1 MSISKLKEIRN
12 LSNKKISVFFVLI
25 ILVITLPVLN
35 NNLSSAQQQT
45 AVELNNNTL
54 IVMVNLERI
63 RTQLLLTEKNLNDG
77 NNDMAFAHAFIPHS
91 ITFPSIKSQL
101 IDINKQFATELEAR
115 LIDLPLK
122 IKSEKNSIQNTKQDI
137 SKINNLLDSLSSQI
151 LGSDLQSDK
160 RLIAQI
166 IVFLLRDAGKSYQIS
181 NAMTAVAISDKEE
194 KQSQPSIR
202 QFSKVDYENAIG
214 LINISKSN
222 YNKISDSIDERRK
235 EEISSFLNQIENA
248 ISQKA
253 DQESVLRLINAIERD
268 LSEELSSSESS
279 EGTREY
285 TKYFSAIR
293 TLLSN
298 IITEVKANG
307 DYKDADKNAI
317 TAYLDNYEY
326 LEAPIEKHDP
336 QLMVQIEIEMRE
348 KLRQMI
354 KERESSENLE
364 SFINGIL
371 EKIGKAEELLKNDP
385 TFNQIEENAN
395 TSATSRITAFADI
408 QSLSKGFGKYT
419 GERKEMGET
428 QGSAKEAVRNNIDQ
442 IRKKLDEMLLQYKK
456 GSYNEALLTSRSA
469 YLDSYENIEL
479 PLRPINPDFTLDME
493 IKFAEL
499 RNLIQSQS
507 PYGEIQTKTIEIR
520 NGLDESERLVSG
532 TGIIA
537 PTIAFSTSFSIIFRE
552 GLESALIIGAILTYL
567 DASRNQRF
575 KKHIY
580 YGLLLAAAATGISWF
595 IAEHIIEISGA
606 SRELI
611 EAIAGVSAVG
621 VLFWVSF
628 WVLNRIETKK
638 WIEFVKAK
646 IWKATTTGGVTV
658 FIMLSFF
665 TVYREGFETVLFYQ
679 AMLSFAKYME
689 WYVIAGMILGLTVI
703 IGIAFIVRKLGKKLP
718 LRVLFGLTMGIGA
731 YMSITFIGNAVRSF
745 QEAGYIS
752 ATHMIGIIPR
762 LDINLAAM
770 TGIHPTLETV
780 VAQLILL
787 SVYIVGS
794 LYVLI
799 IQPRRKKKVEKLR
812 KSMADVERKKS
823 S

>member
-1 MSISKLKEIRN
+1 MKGSI
-12 LSNKKISVFFVLI
+12 
-25 ILVITLPVLN
+25 
-35 NNLSSAQQQT
+35 
-45 AVELNNNTL
+45 
-54 IVMVNLERI
+54 
-63 RTQLLLTEKNLNDG
+63 
-77 NNDMAFAHAFIPHS
+77 
-91 ITFPSIKSQL
+91 
-101 IDINKQFATELEAR
+101 
-115 LIDLPLK
+115 
-122 IKSEKNSIQNTKQDI
+122 
-137 SKINNLLDSLSSQI
+137 
-151 LGSDLQSDK
+151 
-160 RLIAQI
+160 
-166 IVFLLRDAGKSYQIS
+166 
-181 NAMTAVAISDKEE
+181 
-194 KQSQPSIR
+194 
-202 QFSKVDYENAIG
+202 
-214 LINISKSN
+214 
-222 YNKISDSIDERRK
+222 
-235 EEISSFLNQIENA
+235 
-248 ISQKA
+248 
-253 DQESVLRLINAIERD
+253 
-268 LSEELSSSESS
+268 
-279 EGTREY
+279 GTREH

-298 IITEVKANG
+298 IITEVKVNG
-307 DYKDADKNAI
+307 DYKDADKDAI

-336 QLMVQIEIEMRE
+336 QLMLELEIELRE

-354 KERESSENLE
+354 KERGSSENLE

-385 TFNQIEENAN
+385 PFNQIEQNAN
-395 TSATSRITAFADI
+395 TSATSGITAFADI

-419 GERKEMGET
+419 GERKEMGEA
-428 QGSAKEAVRNNIDQ
+428 QGSAKEVVRNNIDQ
-442 IRKKLDEMLLQYKK
+442 IRMKLDEMLLQYKK
-456 GSYNEALLTSRSA
+456 GIYNEALLTSRSA

-507 PYGEIQTKTIEIR
+507 PYKEIQSKTIEIR

-552 GLESALIIGAILTYL
+552 GLESALIVGAILTYL

-580 YGLLLAAAATGISWF
+580 YGLLLAAAATGITWF

-689 WYVIAGMILGLTVI
+689 WYVIAGMTLGLIVI
-703 IGIAFIVRKLGKKLP
+703 VGIAFIVRKLGKKLP
-718 LRVLFGLTMGIGA
+718 LRVLFGLTMAIGA

-823 S
+823 T